1 MALPG
6 SRRTASCGHPHAV
19 IPQELRAI
27 TRVQAFV
34 WNRLRAHGLRFLF
47 LGVMALG
54 AAFIIASSLVYFDFQ
69 ELPPFAIEKLPVRFS
84 TLWLASLRVHV
95 AAALLSL
102 PLCILLM
109 TRMVQRR
116 RPIHRWLG
124 RTAGVIILFALVPT
138 GAVLA
143 FDAKGGAFV
152 TAGFLLSDA
161 LVAFFMVKGIAAA
174 RRHDLVTHRRAMGHV
189 FAQMS
194 VAVTSRAMLM
204 ALDVA
209 GVSPDLAYV
218 IALWLPVVGSAA
230 AAEMCCGVWHSNVR
244 FLGGMIH
251 GLSKVVRSLRPRAR
265 ARSVIGVG
273 R

>member
-1 MALPG
+1 MAPDG
-6 SRRTASCGHPHAV
+6 SRCRPLDHRSTAA
-19 IPQELRAI
+19 IPVELRGVP
-27 TRVQAFV
+27 RVPASV
-34 WNRLRAHGLRFLF
+34 WHRVRSDGLRLLF
-47 LGVMALG
+47 LVTMAFG
-54 AAFIIASSLVYFDFQ
+54 AAFITASSLAYFDLG

-95 AAALLSL
+95 TAALVSL
-102 PLCILLM
+102 PLCIVLM

-116 RPIHRWLG
+116 RAVHRWLG
-124 RTAGVIILFALVPT
+124 RAAGVIILGALAPS

-161 LVAFFMVKGIAAA
+161 LVAYFMVKGVAAA
-174 RRHDLVTHRRAMGHV
+174 RRRDLVTHRRAMGHV

-218 IALWLPVVGSAA
+218 LALWLPVVGSAA
-230 AAEMCCGVWHSNVR
+230 AAEMVCGDR
-244 FLGGMIH
+244 FSSSRLLERMIH
-251 GLSKVVRSLRPRAR
+251 GVSKVVRSLRAR
-265 ARSVIGVG
+265 APTRSVVRVG

>member
-1 MALPG
+1 MASMP
-6 SRRTASCGHPHAV
+6 R
-19 IPQELRAI
+19 ELRAI
-27 TRVQAFV
+27 TGVRAWV
-34 WNRLRAHGLRFLF
+34 WNRVRTDGLRLLL
-47 LGVMALG
+47 LGVMTLG
-54 AAFIIASSLVYFDFQ
+54 AAFIIASSLAYFDFR

-95 AAALLSL
+95 TAALFSL

-116 RPIHRWLG
+116 RALHRWLG
-124 RTAGVIILFALVPT
+124 RAAGVIILLALVPT

-161 LVAFFMVKGIAAA
+161 LVASFMVKGIAAA
-174 RRHDLVTHRRAMGHV
+174 RRRDLVTHRRAMGHV

-209 GVSPDLAYV
+209 GVAPDLAYV

-230 AAEMCCGVWHSNVR
+230 AAEMFYGVWHSKAR
-244 FLGGMIH
+244 LLGGMIH
-251 GLSKVVRSLRPRAR
+251 GLSKVVRSLRLRAP
-265 ARSVIGVG
+265 ARSVIRVG

>member
-1 MALPG
+1 MAL
-6 SRRTASCGHPHAV
+6 R
-19 IPQELRAI
+19 
-27 TRVQAFV
+27 
-34 WNRLRAHGLRFLF
+34 GLRLLF
-47 LGVMALG
+47 LWMMTLG
-54 AAFIIASSLVYFDFQ
+54 AAFIVASSLAYFDVH
-69 ELPPFAIEKLPVRFS
+69 ELPPFAVERLPVRFS

-95 AAALLSL
+95 TAALVSL

-116 RPIHRWLG
+116 RALHRWLG
-124 RTAGVIILFALVPT
+124 RAAGVIVLFALAPS

-143 FDAKGGAFV
+143 FEAKGGVLV

-161 LVAFFMVKGIAAA
+161 LVTVFMVKGIAAA
-174 RRHDLVTHRRAMGHV
+174 RRRDLVAHRRAMGHV

-194 VAVTSRAMLM
+194 VAVTSRAMLV

-230 AAEMCCGVWHSNVR
+230 AAEVFYGVWNYGVWNSMVR
-244 FLGGMIH
+244 LPGRMTH
-251 GLSKVVRSLRPRAR
+251 ALSQSVRSLGSRAV
-265 ARSVIGVG
+265 ARRVVRVG